1 LVQLLSIQTDNLS
14 LPIGELVGT
23 LLFAEF
29 PTTIVYVGQEG
40 VPIMKEWVDCSD
52 EGDIDRYF
60 YYKTSKYFL
69 KNFIAGKLSHQDLI
83 LNATD
88 GLLYFQDIKNGEP
101 LLNFIISSNHLPSSY
116 KPSGDFFL
124 HKNDGV
130 EVERIETYFNLKD
143 YSIDIAVVDKI
154 KEISYTKKNETINIH
169 LHQGNGVG
177 FGTINTNILGKTLIK
192 FDKLYKDIGLDF
204 FIGKNRGEVPLT
216 QKQKEDFEPYISTEI
231 YGSLAASYSVL
242 LRPISS
248 RYNLFN
254 ERSDTELIAQKVFS
268 LISNSNK
275 PDLLQSEYVLHSD
288 FTINS
293 YKGFLKQIYEME
305 LDIELNWF
313 SPVTG
318 NELNEGLDYR
328 NANSILENIE
338 NLNVQTED
346 NFSKKGKF
354 RAINCD
360 TGHFIFISNDNEQF
374 TGYFDKQIKEGSEL
388 ITFVSIYEIKISR
401 KILKEPGRVDA
412 KIIDTI
418 IAFFEDKN

>member
-1 LVQLLSIQTDNLS
+1 LVQLQGIPTDSISLS
-14 LPIGELVGT
+14 IGELVGA

-29 PTTIVYVGQEG
+29 PTTIVYAGQEG
-40 VPIMKEWVDCSD
+40 LPIIKEWVDCSD
-52 EGDIDRYF
+52 EGETDRYF
-60 YYKTSKYFL
+60 YYKTSKYYL
-69 KNFIAGKLSHQDLI
+69 KNFLAGKLSHQDLI
-83 LNATD
+83 LNSVD
-88 GLLYFQDIKNGEP
+88 GLLYFQDIKKGEP
-101 LLNFIISSNHLPSSY
+101 LSNFIISSNQLPNSY

-124 HKNDGV
+124 NESDGV
-130 EVERIETYFNLKD
+130 QVSRIEQYFDLKN
-143 YSIDIAVVDKI
+143 YSTDIAIVDKI
-154 KEISYTKKNETINIH
+154 KDISYAKKNETINIH

-177 FGTINTNILGKTLIK
+177 FGTINTNVLGKTLIK

-204 FIGKNRGEVPLT
+204 FLGKTRGEVPLT
-216 QKQKEDFEPYISTEI
+216 QKQKDDLEPYISTEI

-254 ERSDTELIAQKVFS
+254 EQPDTELIAQRVFS

-275 PDLLQSEYVLHSD
+275 PDLLQKEYISHSD

-305 LDIELNWF
+305 LDVELNWF
-313 SPVTG
+313 SPITR
-318 NELNEGLDYR
+318 NEFNEGVDYR
-328 NANSILENIE
+328 SANSILENIE

-360 TGHFIFISNDNEQF
+360 TGHFIFSSNDNEQF

-388 ITFVSIYEIKISR
+388 ITFVFIYEVKISR
-401 KILKEPGRVDA
+401 KIIKEPGRVDA

-418 IAFFEDKN
+418 IAFFEDNK